1 MTTKFRSLLTAGVLA
16 AALAGIGA
24 AQAGNQTGG
33 DGIESLEHAPYKV
46 APIQVA
52 GQQLQLQAKPITAC
66 GLKFKKVKED
76 SKSYLCRLTIKP
88 ACAKG
93 YNIFGLKLVGNKV
106 EYLCAKPVG

>member
-1 MTTKFRSLLTAGVLA
+1 MTTKFRSLLAVGVFA

-24 AQAGNQTGG
+24 SHAGDFTSGP
-33 DGIESLEHAPYKV
+33 A
-46 APIQVA
+46 A
-52 GQQLQLQAKPITAC
+52 GVQLADQHLQLQAVPITAC

-76 SKSYLCRLTIKP
+76 KKSYLCRMTFKP

>member
-1 MTTKFRSLLTAGVLA
+1 MTTKLRSLLTAGVLA
-16 AALAGIGA
+16 MALAGISG
-24 AQAGNQTGG
+24 AQAGNQTNGNWA
-33 DGIESLEHAPYKV
+33 ESLKI

-52 GQQLQLQAKPITAC
+52 GQQLQLKAKPITAC

-88 ACAKG
+88 ACAKN

>member
-1 MTTKFRSLLTAGVLA
+1 MTTKFRSFLAAGVLA
-16 AALAGIGA
+16 TALAGIGA
-24 AQAGNQTGG
+24 AQAGSQT
-33 DGIESLEHAPYKV
+33 DSNWAQSLEHAPYKV
-46 APIQVA
+46 APIQLA

-93 YNIFGLKLVGNKV
+93 YNIFGLKMVGNKV